1 MAGNILSL
9 EEAARRLGVTIDEIN
24 RLVDRKKLFPMR
36 DGATV
41 KFKLDDIERAASD
54 LASHLGS
61 NLGDESSSGAD
72 DLALDLDL
80 SSPSLVGGPGSPSG
94 SGIADDDI
102 MLGDAID
109 EGDSI
114 FGINDAASP
123 PSRTII
129 QEKGDHAKGDHAVGG
144 EDLVI
149 GDAGSALASSDLELD
164 SIIGASSPSLAR
176 GAVGPASGLGSDVAA
191 GGGSGTLAIDLSNL
205 GSGSI
210 AGLSGPAPGNAL
222 SGALDSGLSLE
233 GSDLAAS
240 GLNLGG
246 SGIELGGSGI
256 ELGGSGVEVGGS
268 GVRLGDSAL
277 DLGGS
282 PIGSGVDDIGGAF
295 GGDAFEL
302 GDSTTDDESASVV
315 ISTED
320 TGDSSFFGAVTDD
333 SGSVSLDDASSLSP
347 VGMALGEEGFLEGVA
362 GPPFSVLQIVGLV
375 CCTLFLL
382 TCSLVM
388 IDLVWSIRAPVGEP
402 ISSPLLQALT
412 DLFAWR

>member
-9 EEAARRLGVTIDEIN
+9 EEAAHRLGVTIDEIN

-36 DGATV
+36 DGPTV

-54 LASHLGS
+54 LASDQ
-61 NLGDESSSGAD
+61 GDESSSGTD

-80 SSPSLVGGPGSPSG
+80 SSPSLVAGPGSPSG

-114 FGINDAASP
+114 FGIDDAPSP

-129 QEKGDHAKGDHAVGG
+129 HEKGDHAVGG

-176 GAVGPASGLGSDVAA
+176 GPVGPASGLGSDVAG

-246 SGIELGGSGI
+246 SGIELGGSGV
-256 ELGGSGVEVGGS
+256 ELGGS
-268 GVRLGDSAL
+268 GVRLGDSGL

-282 PIGSGVDDIGGAF
+282 PIGSGIGSGVDDIGGAF
-295 GGDAFEL
+295 GGDAFDL

-333 SGSVSLDDASSLSP
+333 SGSVSLDDGSSLSP
-347 VGMALGEEGFLEGVA
+347 VGMAIGEDGFLEGVA

-388 IDLVWSIRAPVGEP
+388 IDLVWAIRAPVGEP

>member
-9 EEAARRLGVTIDEIN
+9 EEAAHRLGVTIDEIN

-36 DGATV
+36 DGPTV

-54 LASHLGS
+54 LASDQ
-61 NLGDESSSGAD
+61 GDESSSGAD
-72 DLALDLDL
+72 DLALNLDL

-114 FGINDAASP
+114 FGIDDAPSP

-129 QEKGDHAKGDHAVGG
+129 QEKGDHAVGG
-144 EDLVI
+144 EDLII

-176 GAVGPASGLGSDVAA
+176 GPVGPASGLGSDVAG

-246 SGIELGGSGI
+246 SGVEL
-256 ELGGSGVEVGGS
+256 GGS
-268 GVRLGDSAL
+268 GVRLGDSGL

-295 GGDAFEL
+295 GGDAFDL

-333 SGSVSLDDASSLSP
+333 SGSVSLDDGSSLSP
-347 VGMALGEEGFLEGVA
+347 VGMAIGEEGFLEGMA

-388 IDLVWSIRAPVGEP
+388 IDLVWAIRAPVGEP

>member
-9 EEAARRLGVTIDEIN
+9 EEAAHRLGVTIDEIN

-36 DGATV
+36 DGPTV

-54 LASHLGS
+54 LASDQ
-61 NLGDESSSGAD
+61 GDESSSGAD
-72 DLALDLDL
+72 DLALNLDL

-114 FGINDAASP
+114 FGIDDAPSP

-129 QEKGDHAKGDHAVGG
+129 HEKGDHAVGG

-176 GAVGPASGLGSDVAA
+176 GPVGPASGLGSDVAG

-210 AGLSGPAPGNAL
+210 AGLSGPAPGSAL

-246 SGIELGGSGI
+246 SGVELGGSGI
-256 ELGGSGVEVGGS
+256 ELGGSGV
-268 GVRLGDSAL
+268 RLGDSGL

-282 PIGSGVDDIGGAF
+282 PIGSGIGSGVDDIGGAF
-295 GGDAFEL
+295 GGDAFDL

-333 SGSVSLDDASSLSP
+333 SGSVSLDDGSSLSP
-347 VGMALGEEGFLEGVA
+347 VGMAIGEDGFLEGVA

-388 IDLVWSIRAPVGEP
+388 IDLVWAIRAPVGEP

>member
-9 EEAARRLGVTIDEIN
+9 EEAAHRLGVTIDEIN

-36 DGATV
+36 DGPTV

-54 LASHLGS
+54 LASDR
-61 NLGDESSSGAD
+61 GDESSSGAD
-72 DLALDLDL
+72 DLALNLDL

-114 FGINDAASP
+114 FGIDDAPSP

-129 QEKGDHAKGDHAVGG
+129 HEKGDHAVGG

-176 GAVGPASGLGSDVAA
+176 GAVGPASGLGSDVAG

-246 SGIELGGSGI
+246 SGVELGGSGI
-256 ELGGSGVEVGGS
+256 ELGGSGV
-268 GVRLGDSAL
+268 RLGDSGL

-282 PIGSGVDDIGGAF
+282 PIGSGIGSGVDDIGGAF
-295 GGDAFEL
+295 GGDAFDL

-333 SGSVSLDDASSLSP
+333 SGSVSLDDGSSLSP
-347 VGMALGEEGFLEGVA
+347 VGMAIGEEGFLEGMA

-388 IDLVWSIRAPVGEP
+388 IDLVWAIRAPVGEP

>member
-9 EEAARRLGVTIDEIN
+9 EEAAHRLGVTIDEIN

-36 DGATV
+36 DGPTV

-54 LASHLGS
+54 LASD
-61 NLGDESSSGAD
+61 LGDESSSGAD
-72 DLALDLDL
+72 DLALNLDL

-114 FGINDAASP
+114 FGIDDAPSP

-129 QEKGDHAKGDHAVGG
+129 QEKGDHAVGG
-144 EDLVI
+144 EDLMI

-176 GAVGPASGLGSDVAA
+176 GPVGPASGLGSDVAG

-210 AGLSGPAPGNAL
+210 AGLSGPAPGSAL

-246 SGIELGGSGI
+246 SGVELGGSGI
-256 ELGGSGVEVGGS
+256 ELGGSGV
-268 GVRLGDSAL
+268 RLGASGL

-295 GGDAFEL
+295 GGDAFDL

-333 SGSVSLDDASSLSP
+333 SGSVSLDDGSSLSP
-347 VGMALGEEGFLEGVA
+347 VGMAIGEDGFLEGVA

-388 IDLVWSIRAPVGEP
+388 IDLVWAIRAPVGEP

>member
-36 DGATV
+36 DGATL

-54 LASHLGS
+54 LAS
-61 NLGDESSSGAD
+61 NLGDGSSSGTD

-80 SSPSLVGGPGSPSG
+80 SSPSLVAGPGSPSG

-114 FGINDAASP
+114 FGIDDAPSP

-129 QEKGDHAKGDHAVGG
+129 QEKGDHAVGG

-176 GAVGPASGLGSDVAA
+176 GAVGPASGLGSDVAG

-246 SGIELGGSGI
+246 SGVEL
-256 ELGGSGVEVGGS
+256 GGS
-268 GVRLGDSAL
+268 GVRLGDSGL

-282 PIGSGVDDIGGAF
+282 PIGSGIGSGVDDIGGAF
-295 GGDAFEL
+295 GGDAFDL

-333 SGSVSLDDASSLSP
+333 SGSVSLDDGSSLSP
-347 VGMALGEEGFLEGVA
+347 VGMAIGEEGFLEGVA

>member
-36 DGATV
+36 DGATL

-54 LASHLGS
+54 LAS
-61 NLGDESSSGAD
+61 NLGDGSSSGTD

-80 SSPSLVGGPGSPSG
+80 SSPSLVAGPGSPSG

-114 FGINDAASP
+114 FGIDDAPSP

-129 QEKGDHAKGDHAVGG
+129 HEKGDHAVGG

-176 GAVGPASGLGSDVAA
+176 GPVGPASGLGSDVAG

-246 SGIELGGSGI
+246 SGVELGGSGI
-256 ELGGSGVEVGGS
+256 ELGGSGV
-268 GVRLGDSAL
+268 RLGDSGL

-295 GGDAFEL
+295 GGDAFDL

-333 SGSVSLDDASSLSP
+333 SGSVSLDDGSSLSP
-347 VGMALGEEGFLEGVA
+347 VGMAIGEDGFLEGVA

-388 IDLVWSIRAPVGEP
+388 IDLVWAIRAPVGEP

>member
-36 DGATV
+36 DGATL

-54 LASHLGS
+54 LAS
-61 NLGDESSSGAD
+61 NLGDGSSSGTD

-80 SSPSLVGGPGSPSG
+80 SSPSLVAGPGSPSG

-114 FGINDAASP
+114 FGIDEAPSP

-129 QEKGDHAKGDHAVGG
+129 QEKGDHAVGG

-176 GAVGPASGLGSDVAA
+176 GAVGPASGLGSDVAG

-246 SGIELGGSGI
+246 SGIELGGSGV
-256 ELGGSGVEVGGS
+256 ELGGS
-268 GVRLGDSAL
+268 GVRLGDSGL

-282 PIGSGVDDIGGAF
+282 PIGSGIGSGVDDIGGAF
-295 GGDAFEL
+295 GGDAFDL

-333 SGSVSLDDASSLSP
+333 SGSVSLDDGSSLSP
-347 VGMALGEEGFLEGVA
+347 VGMAIGEEGFLEGVA

>member
-36 DGATV
+36 DGATL

-54 LASHLGS
+54 LAS
-61 NLGDESSSGAD
+61 NLGDGSSSGTD

-80 SSPSLVGGPGSPSG
+80 SSPSLVAGPGSPSG

-114 FGINDAASP
+114 FGIDDAPSP

-129 QEKGDHAKGDHAVGG
+129 HEKGDHAVGG

-176 GAVGPASGLGSDVAA
+176 GAVGPASGLGSDVAG

-246 SGIELGGSGI
+246 SGIELGGSGV
-256 ELGGSGVEVGGS
+256 ELGGS
-268 GVRLGDSAL
+268 GVRLGDSGL

-282 PIGSGVDDIGGAF
+282 PIGSGIGSGVDDIGGAF
-295 GGDAFEL
+295 GGDAFDL

-333 SGSVSLDDASSLSP
+333 SGSVSLDDGSSLSP
-347 VGMALGEEGFLEGVA
+347 VGMAIGEEGFLEGMA

-388 IDLVWSIRAPVGEP
+388 IDLVWAIRAPVGEP

>member
-36 DGATV
+36 DGATL

-54 LASHLGS
+54 LAS
-61 NLGDESSSGAD
+61 NLGDGSSSGTD

-80 SSPSLVGGPGSPSG
+80 SSPSLVAGPGSPSG

-114 FGINDAASP
+114 FGIDDAPSP

-129 QEKGDHAKGDHAVGG
+129 QEKGDHAVGG

-176 GAVGPASGLGSDVAA
+176 GAVGPASGLGSDVAG

-233 GSDLAAS
+233 GSDLAVS

-246 SGIELGGSGI
+246 SGIELGGSGV
-256 ELGGSGVEVGGS
+256 ELGGS
-268 GVRLGDSAL
+268 GVRLGDSGL

-282 PIGSGVDDIGGAF
+282 PIGSGIGSGVDDIGGAF
-295 GGDAFEL
+295 GGDAFDL

-333 SGSVSLDDASSLSP
+333 SGSVSLDDGSSLSP
-347 VGMALGEEGFLEGVA
+347 VGMAIGEEGFLEGVA

>member
-1 MAGNILSL
+1 MAGKFLSL
-9 EEAARRLGVTIDEIN
+9 EEAAHRLGVTIDEIN

-54 LASHLGS
+54 LASD
-61 NLGDESSSGAD
+61 LGDESSSGAD
-72 DLALDLDL
+72 DLALNLDL
-80 SSPSLVGGPGSPSG
+80 SSPSLVGGPGSASG

-114 FGINDAASP
+114 FGIDDAAGT

-246 SGIELGGSGI
+246 SGIELGGSGV
-256 ELGGSGVEVGGS
+256 ELGGS
-268 GVRLGDSAL
+268 GVRLGDSGL

-282 PIGSGVDDIGGAF
+282 PIGSGIGSGVDDIGGAF

-333 SGSVSLDDASSLSP
+333 SGSVSLDDGSSLSP

>member
-9 EEAARRLGVTIDEIN
+9 EEAAHRLGVTIDEIN

-36 DGATV
+36 DGPTV
-41 KFKLDDIERAASD
+41 KFKLDDIERVASD
-54 LASHLGS
+54 LASD
-61 NLGDESSSGAD
+61 LGDESSSGAD
-72 DLALDLDL
+72 DLALNLDL

-114 FGINDAASP
+114 FGIDDAPSP
-123 PSRTII
+123 PSRTIV
-129 QEKGDHAKGDHAVGG
+129 QEKGDHAVGG
-144 EDLVI
+144 EDLII

-176 GAVGPASGLGSDVAA
+176 GPVGPASGLGSDVAG

-210 AGLSGPAPGNAL
+210 AGLSGPAPGSAL

-246 SGIELGGSGI
+246 SGIELGGSG
-256 ELGGSGVEVGGS
+256 
-268 GVRLGDSAL
+268 VRLGDSGL

-282 PIGSGVDDIGGAF
+282 PIGSGIGSGVDDIGGAF
-295 GGDAFEL
+295 GGDAFDL

-333 SGSVSLDDASSLSP
+333 SGSVSLDDGSSLSP
-347 VGMALGEEGFLEGVA
+347 VGMAIGEDGFLEGVA

-388 IDLVWSIRAPVGEP
+388 IDLVWAIRAPVGEP

>member
-36 DGATV
+36 DGATL

-54 LASHLGS
+54 LAS
-61 NLGDESSSGAD
+61 NLGDGSSSGTD

-80 SSPSLVGGPGSPSG
+80 SSPSLVAGPGSPSG

-114 FGINDAASP
+114 FGIDDAPST

-129 QEKGDHAKGDHAVGG
+129 QEKGDHAVGG

-176 GAVGPASGLGSDVAA
+176 GAVGPASGLGSDVAG

-246 SGIELGGSGI
+246 SGIELGGSGV
-256 ELGGSGVEVGGS
+256 ELGGS
-268 GVRLGDSAL
+268 GVRLGDSGL

-295 GGDAFEL
+295 GGDAFDL

-333 SGSVSLDDASSLSP
+333 SGSVSLDDGSSLSP
-347 VGMALGEEGFLEGVA
+347 VGMAIGEEGFLEGMA

-388 IDLVWSIRAPVGEP
+388 IDLVWAIRAPVGEP

>member
-54 LASHLGS
+54 LAS
-61 NLGDESSSGAD
+61 NLGDGSSSGTD

-80 SSPSLVGGPGSPSG
+80 SSPSLVAGPGSPSG

-114 FGINDAASP
+114 FGIDDAPSP

-129 QEKGDHAKGDHAVGG
+129 QQKGDHAVGG

-176 GAVGPASGLGSDVAA
+176 GAVGPASGLGSDVAG

-246 SGIELGGSGI
+246 SGIELGGSGV
-256 ELGGSGVEVGGS
+256 ELGGS
-268 GVRLGDSAL
+268 GVRLGDSGL

-282 PIGSGVDDIGGAF
+282 PIGSGIGSGVDDIGGAF
-295 GGDAFEL
+295 GGDAFDL

-333 SGSVSLDDASSLSP
+333 SGSVSLDDGSSVSP
-347 VGMALGEEGFLEGVA
+347 VGMAIGEEGFLEGMA

-388 IDLVWSIRAPVGEP
+388 IDLVWAIRAPVGEP

>member
-36 DGATV
+36 DGATL

-54 LASHLGS
+54 LAS
-61 NLGDESSSGAD
+61 NLGDGSSSGTD

-80 SSPSLVGGPGSPSG
+80 SSPSLVAGPGSPSG

-114 FGINDAASP
+114 FGIDDAPSP

-129 QEKGDHAKGDHAVGG
+129 HEKGDHAVGG

-176 GAVGPASGLGSDVAA
+176 GAVGPASGLGSDLAG

-246 SGIELGGSGI
+246 SGIELGGSGV
-256 ELGGSGVEVGGS
+256 ELGGS
-268 GVRLGDSAL
+268 GVRLGDSGL

-282 PIGSGVDDIGGAF
+282 PIGSGIGSGVDDIGGAF
-295 GGDAFEL
+295 GGDAFDL

-333 SGSVSLDDASSLSP
+333 SGSVSLDDGSSLSP
-347 VGMALGEEGFLEGVA
+347 VGMAIGEEGFLEGMA

-388 IDLVWSIRAPVGEP
+388 IDLVWAIRAPVGEP

>member
-9 EEAARRLGVTIDEIN
+9 EEAAHRLGVTIDEIN

-36 DGATV
+36 DGPTV

-54 LASHLGS
+54 LASDR
-61 NLGDESSSGAD
+61 GDESSSGAD
-72 DLALDLDL
+72 DLALNLDL

-114 FGINDAASP
+114 FGIDDAPSP

-129 QEKGDHAKGDHAVGG
+129 QEKGDHAVGG
-144 EDLVI
+144 EDLII

-176 GAVGPASGLGSDVAA
+176 GPVGPASGLGSDVAG

-246 SGIELGGSGI
+246 SGVELGGSGVELGGSGI
-256 ELGGSGVEVGGS
+256 ELGGSGV
-268 GVRLGDSAL
+268 RLGDSGL

-282 PIGSGVDDIGGAF
+282 PIGSGIGSGVDDIGGAF
-295 GGDAFEL
+295 GGDAFDL

-333 SGSVSLDDASSLSP
+333 SGSVSLDDGSSLSP
-347 VGMALGEEGFLEGVA
+347 VGMAIGEDGFLEGVA

-388 IDLVWSIRAPVGEP
+388 IDLVWAIRAPVGEP

>member
-9 EEAARRLGVTIDEIN
+9 EEAAHRLGVTIDEIN

-36 DGATV
+36 DGPTV

-54 LASHLGS
+54 LASDQ
-61 NLGDESSSGAD
+61 GDESSSGAD
-72 DLALDLDL
+72 DLALNLDL

-114 FGINDAASP
+114 FGIDDAPSP

-129 QEKGDHAKGDHAVGG
+129 HEKGDHAVGG

-176 GAVGPASGLGSDVAA
+176 GAVGPASGLGSDVAG

-246 SGIELGGSGI
+246 SGIELGGSGV
-256 ELGGSGVEVGGS
+256 ELGGS
-268 GVRLGDSAL
+268 GVRLGDSGL

-282 PIGSGVDDIGGAF
+282 PIGSGIGSGVDDIGGAF
-295 GGDAFEL
+295 GGDAFDL

-333 SGSVSLDDASSLSP
+333 SGSVSLDDGSSLSP
-347 VGMALGEEGFLEGVA
+347 VGMAIGEEGFLEGMA

-388 IDLVWSIRAPVGEP
+388 IDLVWAIRAPVGEP

>member
-9 EEAARRLGVTIDEIN
+9 EEAAHRLGVTIDEIN

-36 DGATV
+36 DGPTV

-54 LASHLGS
+54 LAS
-61 NLGDESSSGAD
+61 NLGDGSSSGTD

-80 SSPSLVGGPGSPSG
+80 SSPSLVAGPGSPSG

-114 FGINDAASP
+114 FGIDDAPSP

-129 QEKGDHAKGDHAVGG
+129 HEKGDHAVGG

-176 GAVGPASGLGSDVAA
+176 GPVGPASGLGSDVAG

-246 SGIELGGSGI
+246 SGIELGGSGV
-256 ELGGSGVEVGGS
+256 ELGGS
-268 GVRLGDSAL
+268 GVRLGDSGL

-282 PIGSGVDDIGGAF
+282 PIGSGIGSGVDDIGGAF
-295 GGDAFEL
+295 GGDAFDL

-333 SGSVSLDDASSLSP
+333 SGSVSLDDGSSLSP
-347 VGMALGEEGFLEGVA
+347 VGMAIGEEGFLEGMA

-388 IDLVWSIRAPVGEP
+388 IDLVWAIRAPVGEP

>member
-9 EEAARRLGVTIDEIN
+9 EEAAHRLGVTIDEIN

-36 DGATV
+36 DGPTV

-54 LASHLGS
+54 LASDR
-61 NLGDESSSGAD
+61 GDESSSGAD
-72 DLALDLDL
+72 DLALNLDL

-114 FGINDAASP
+114 FGIDDAPSP

-129 QEKGDHAKGDHAVGG
+129 QEKGDHAVGG
-144 EDLVI
+144 EDLII

-176 GAVGPASGLGSDVAA
+176 GPVGPASGLGSDVAG

-210 AGLSGPAPGNAL
+210 AGLSGPAPGSAL

-246 SGIELGGSGI
+246 SGVELGGSGI
-256 ELGGSGVEVGGS
+256 ELGGSGV
-268 GVRLGDSAL
+268 RLGDSGL

-282 PIGSGVDDIGGAF
+282 PIGSGIGSGVDDIGGAF
-295 GGDAFEL
+295 GGDAFDL

-333 SGSVSLDDASSLSP
+333 SGSVSLDDGSSLSP
-347 VGMALGEEGFLEGVA
+347 VGMAIGEDGFLEGVA

-388 IDLVWSIRAPVGEP
+388 IDLVWAIRAPVGEP

>member
-9 EEAARRLGVTIDEIN
+9 EEAAHRLGVTIDEIN

-36 DGATV
+36 DGPTV
-41 KFKLDDIERAASD
+41 KFKLDDIERVASD
-54 LASHLGS
+54 LASDR
-61 NLGDESSSGAD
+61 GDESSSGAD
-72 DLALDLDL
+72 DLALNLDL

-114 FGINDAASP
+114 FGIDDAPSP
-123 PSRTII
+123 PSRKII
-129 QEKGDHAKGDHAVGG
+129 QEKGDHAVDG
-144 EDLVI
+144 EDLMI

-176 GAVGPASGLGSDVAA
+176 GPVGPASGLGSDVAG

-210 AGLSGPAPGNAL
+210 AGLSGPAPGSAL

-256 ELGGSGVEVGGS
+256 ELGGSGV
-268 GVRLGDSAL
+268 RLGDSGL

-282 PIGSGVDDIGGAF
+282 PIGSGIGSGVDDIGGAF
-295 GGDAFEL
+295 GGDAFDL

-333 SGSVSLDDASSLSP
+333 SGSVSLDDGSSLSP
-347 VGMALGEEGFLEGVA
+347 VGMAIGEDGFLEGVA

-388 IDLVWSIRAPVGEP
+388 IDLVWAIRAPVGEP

>member
-1 MAGNILSL
+1 MAGKFLSL

-54 LASHLGS
+54 LASDLGS

-72 DLALDLDL
+72 DLALNLDL

-102 MLGDAID
+102 VLGDAID

-114 FGINDAASP
+114 FGIDDAASA
-123 PSRTII
+123 PSRTIV
-129 QEKGDHAKGDHAVGG
+129 QEKGDHTKGGHAVGD

-176 GAVGPASGLGSDVAA
+176 GAVGPASGLGSDVAG

-246 SGIELGGSGI
+246 SGV
-256 ELGGSGVEVGGS
+256 ELGGSGVELGGS
-268 GVRLGDSAL
+268 GVRLGDSGL

-282 PIGSGVDDIGGAF
+282 PIGSGIGSGVNDIGGAF

-333 SGSVSLDDASSLSP
+333 SGSVSLDDGSSLSP
-347 VGMALGEEGFLEGVA
+347 VGMAIGEEGFLEGVA

>member
-9 EEAARRLGVTIDEIN
+9 EEAAHRLGVTIDEIN

-36 DGATV
+36 DGPTV

-54 LASHLGS
+54 LAS
-61 NLGDESSSGAD
+61 NLGDGSSSGTD

-80 SSPSLVGGPGSPSG
+80 SSPSLVAGPGSPSG

-114 FGINDAASP
+114 FGIDDAPSP

-129 QEKGDHAKGDHAVGG
+129 QEKGDHAVGG
-144 EDLVI
+144 EDLII

-176 GAVGPASGLGSDVAA
+176 GAVGPASGLGSDMAG

-210 AGLSGPAPGNAL
+210 AGLSGPAPGSAL

-246 SGIELGGSGI
+246 SGVELGGSGI
-256 ELGGSGVEVGGS
+256 ELGGSGV
-268 GVRLGDSAL
+268 RLGDSGL

-282 PIGSGVDDIGGAF
+282 PIGSGIGSGVDDIGGAF
-295 GGDAFEL
+295 GGDAFDL

-333 SGSVSLDDASSLSP
+333 SGSVSLDDGSSLSP
-347 VGMALGEEGFLEGVA
+347 VGMAIGEDGFLEGAA

-388 IDLVWSIRAPVGEP
+388 IDLVWAIRAPVGEP

>member
-36 DGATV
+36 DGATL

-54 LASHLGS
+54 LAS
-61 NLGDESSSGAD
+61 NLGDGSSSGTD

-80 SSPSLVGGPGSPSG
+80 SSPSLVAGPGSPSG

-114 FGINDAASP
+114 FGIDDAPSP

-129 QEKGDHAKGDHAVGG
+129 QEKGDHAVGG

-176 GAVGPASGLGSDVAA
+176 GAVGPASGLGSDVAG

-246 SGIELGGSGI
+246 SGIELGGSGV
-256 ELGGSGVEVGGS
+256 ELGGS
-268 GVRLGDSAL
+268 GVRLGDSGL

-282 PIGSGVDDIGGAF
+282 PIGSGIGSGVDDIGGAF
-295 GGDAFEL
+295 GGDAFDL

-333 SGSVSLDDASSLSP
+333 SGSVSLDDGSSLSP
-347 VGMALGEEGFLEGVA
+347 VGMAIGEEGFLEGVA

>member
-36 DGATV
+36 DGATL

-54 LASHLGS
+54 LAS
-61 NLGDESSSGAD
+61 NLGDGSSSGTD
-72 DLALDLDL
+72 DLALDL
-80 SSPSLVGGPGSPSG
+80 SSPSLVAGPGSPSG

-114 FGINDAASP
+114 FGIDDAPSP

-129 QEKGDHAKGDHAVGG
+129 QEKGDHAVGG

-176 GAVGPASGLGSDVAA
+176 GAVGPASGLGSDVAG

-246 SGIELGGSGI
+246 SGIELGGSGV
-256 ELGGSGVEVGGS
+256 ELGGS
-268 GVRLGDSAL
+268 GVRLGDSGL

-282 PIGSGVDDIGGAF
+282 PIGSGIGSGVDDIGGAF
-295 GGDAFEL
+295 GGDAFDL

-333 SGSVSLDDASSLSP
+333 SGSVSLDDGSSLSP
-347 VGMALGEEGFLEGVA
+347 VGMAIGEEGFLEGVA

-388 IDLVWSIRAPVGEP
+388 IDLVWAIRAPVGEP

>member
-9 EEAARRLGVTIDEIN
+9 EEAAHRLGVTIDEIN

-36 DGATV
+36 DGPTV

-54 LASHLGS
+54 LASD
-61 NLGDESSSGAD
+61 LGDESSSGAD
-72 DLALDLDL
+72 DLALNLDL

-114 FGINDAASP
+114 FGIDDAPSP

-129 QEKGDHAKGDHAVGG
+129 QEKGDHAVGG
-144 EDLVI
+144 EDLMI

-176 GAVGPASGLGSDVAA
+176 GPVGPASGLGSDVAG

-210 AGLSGPAPGNAL
+210 AGLSGPAPGSAL

-246 SGIELGGSGI
+246 SGVELGGSGI
-256 ELGGSGVEVGGS
+256 ELGGSGV
-268 GVRLGDSAL
+268 RLGDSGL

-282 PIGSGVDDIGGAF
+282 PIGSGIGSGVDDIGGAF
-295 GGDAFEL
+295 GGDAFDL

-333 SGSVSLDDASSLSP
+333 SGSVSLDDGSSLSP
-347 VGMALGEEGFLEGVA
+347 VGMAIGEDGFLEGVA

-388 IDLVWSIRAPVGEP
+388 IDLVWAIRAPVGEP

>member
-9 EEAARRLGVTIDEIN
+9 EEAAHRLGVTIDEIN

-36 DGATV
+36 DGPTV
-41 KFKLDDIERAASD
+41 KFKLDDIERVASD
-54 LASHLGS
+54 
-61 NLGDESSSGAD
+61 LGDESSSGAD
-72 DLALDLDL
+72 DLALNLDL

-114 FGINDAASP
+114 FGIDDAPSP

-129 QEKGDHAKGDHAVGG
+129 QEKGDHAVGG
-144 EDLVI
+144 EDLMI

-176 GAVGPASGLGSDVAA
+176 GPVGPASGLGSDVAG

-246 SGIELGGSGI
+246 SGIEVGGSGI
-256 ELGGSGVEVGGS
+256 ELGGSGV
-268 GVRLGDSAL
+268 RLGDSGL

-282 PIGSGVDDIGGAF
+282 PIGSGIGSGVDDIGGAF
-295 GGDAFEL
+295 GGDAFDL

-333 SGSVSLDDASSLSP
+333 SGSVSLDDGSSLSP
-347 VGMALGEEGFLEGVA
+347 VGMAIGEDGFLEGVA

-388 IDLVWSIRAPVGEP
+388 IDLVWAIRAPVGEP

>member
-36 DGATV
+36 DGATL

-54 LASHLGS
+54 LAS
-61 NLGDESSSGAD
+61 NLGDGSSSGTD

-80 SSPSLVGGPGSPSG
+80 SSPSLVAGPGSPSG

-114 FGINDAASP
+114 FGIDDAPSP

-129 QEKGDHAKGDHAVGG
+129 HEKGDHAVGG

-176 GAVGPASGLGSDVAA
+176 GPVGPASGLGSDVAG

-246 SGIELGGSGI
+246 SGIELGGSGV
-256 ELGGSGVEVGGS
+256 ELGGS
-268 GVRLGDSAL
+268 GVRLGDSGL

-282 PIGSGVDDIGGAF
+282 PIGSGIGSGVDDIGGAF
-295 GGDAFEL
+295 GGDAFDL

-333 SGSVSLDDASSLSP
+333 SGSVSLDDGSSLSP
-347 VGMALGEEGFLEGVA
+347 VGMAIGEEGFLEGMA

-388 IDLVWSIRAPVGEP
+388 IDLVWAIRALVGEP

>member
-9 EEAARRLGVTIDEIN
+9 EEAAHRLGVTIDEIN

-36 DGATV
+36 DGPTV

-54 LASHLGS
+54 LASDQ
-61 NLGDESSSGAD
+61 GDESSSGAD
-72 DLALDLDL
+72 DLALNLDL

-114 FGINDAASP
+114 FGIDDAPSP

-129 QEKGDHAKGDHAVGG
+129 QEKGDHAVGG
-144 EDLVI
+144 EDLII

-176 GAVGPASGLGSDVAA
+176 GPVGPASGLGSDVAG

-246 SGIELGGSGI
+246 SGIELGGSG
-256 ELGGSGVEVGGS
+256 
-268 GVRLGDSAL
+268 VRLGDSGL

-282 PIGSGVDDIGGAF
+282 PIGSGIGSGVDDIGGAF
-295 GGDAFEL
+295 GGDAFDL

-333 SGSVSLDDASSLSP
+333 SGSVSLDDGSSLSP
-347 VGMALGEEGFLEGVA
+347 VGMAIGEDGFLEGVA

-388 IDLVWSIRAPVGEP
+388 IDLVWAIRAPVGEP

>member
-9 EEAARRLGVTIDEIN
+9 EEAAHRLGVTIDEIN

-36 DGATV
+36 DGPTV

-54 LASHLGS
+54 LASDR
-61 NLGDESSSGAD
+61 GDESSSGAD
-72 DLALDLDL
+72 DLALNLDL
-80 SSPSLVGGPGSPSG
+80 SSPSLVGGPSSPSG

-114 FGINDAASP
+114 FGIDDAPSP

-129 QEKGDHAKGDHAVGG
+129 QEKGDHAVGG
-144 EDLVI
+144 EDLMI

-176 GAVGPASGLGSDVAA
+176 GPVGPASGLGSDVAG

-246 SGIELGGSGI
+246 SGIEVGGSGI
-256 ELGGSGVEVGGS
+256 ELGGSGV
-268 GVRLGDSAL
+268 RLGDSGL

-282 PIGSGVDDIGGAF
+282 PIGSGIGSGVDDIGGAF
-295 GGDAFEL
+295 GGDAFDL

-333 SGSVSLDDASSLSP
+333 SGSVSLDDGSSLSP

-388 IDLVWSIRAPVGEP
+388 IDLVWAIRAPVGEP

>member
-9 EEAARRLGVTIDEIN
+9 EEAAHRLGVTIDEIN

-36 DGATV
+36 DGPTV

-54 LASHLGS
+54 LASDQ
-61 NLGDESSSGAD
+61 GDESSSGAD
-72 DLALDLDL
+72 DLALNLDL

-114 FGINDAASP
+114 FGIDDAPSP

-129 QEKGDHAKGDHAVGG
+129 QEKGDHAVGG
-144 EDLVI
+144 EDLII

-176 GAVGPASGLGSDVAA
+176 GAVGPASGLGSDVAG

-246 SGIELGGSGI
+246 SGVELGGSGI
-256 ELGGSGVEVGGS
+256 ELGGSGV
-268 GVRLGDSAL
+268 RLGDSGL

-295 GGDAFEL
+295 GGDAFDL

-333 SGSVSLDDASSLSP
+333 SGSVSLDDGSSLSP
-347 VGMALGEEGFLEGVA
+347 VGMAIGEDGFLEGVA

-388 IDLVWSIRAPVGEP
+388 IDLVWAIRAPVGEP

>member
-9 EEAARRLGVTIDEIN
+9 EEAAHRLGVTIDEIN

-36 DGATV
+36 DGPTV

-54 LASHLGS
+54 LASD
-61 NLGDESSSGAD
+61 LGDESSSGAD
-72 DLALDLDL
+72 DLALNLDL

-114 FGINDAASP
+114 FGIDDAPSP

-129 QEKGDHAKGDHAVGG
+129 QEKGDHAVGG
-144 EDLVI
+144 EDLMI

-176 GAVGPASGLGSDVAA
+176 GPVGPASGLGSDVAG

-246 SGIELGGSGI
+246 SGIELGGSGV
-256 ELGGSGVEVGGS
+256 ELGGS
-268 GVRLGDSAL
+268 GVRLGDSGL

-282 PIGSGVDDIGGAF
+282 PIGSGVGSGIGSGVDDIGGAF
-295 GGDAFEL
+295 GGDAFDL

-333 SGSVSLDDASSLSP
+333 SGSVSLDDGSSLSP
-347 VGMALGEEGFLEGVA
+347 VGMAIGEDGFLEGAA

-388 IDLVWSIRAPVGEP
+388 IDLVWAIRAPVGEP

>member
-1 MAGNILSL
+1 MAGKFLSL

-36 DGATV
+36 DGATL

-54 LASHLGS
+54 LAS
-61 NLGDESSSGAD
+61 NLGDGSSSGTD

-80 SSPSLVGGPGSPSG
+80 SSPSLVAGPGSPSG

-102 MLGDAID
+102 VLGDAID

-114 FGINDAASP
+114 FGIDDAPST

-129 QEKGDHAKGDHAVGG
+129 QEKGDHAVGG

-176 GAVGPASGLGSDVAA
+176 GAVGPASGLGSDVAG

-246 SGIELGGSGI
+246 SGIELGGSGV
-256 ELGGSGVEVGGS
+256 ELGGS
-268 GVRLGDSAL
+268 GVRLGDSGL

-282 PIGSGVDDIGGAF
+282 PIGSGIGSGVDDIGGAF
-295 GGDAFEL
+295 GGDAFDL

-333 SGSVSLDDASSLSP
+333 SGSVSLDDGSSLSP
-347 VGMALGEEGFLEGVA
+347 VGMAIGEEGFLEGMA

-388 IDLVWSIRAPVGEP
+388 IDLVWAIRAPVGEP

>member
-1 MAGNILSL
+1 MAGKFLSL

-54 LASHLGS
+54 LASD
-61 NLGDESSSGAD
+61 LGDESSSGTD

-80 SSPSLVGGPGSPSG
+80 SSPSLVAGPGSPSG

-114 FGINDAASP
+114 FGIDDAPSP

-129 QEKGDHAKGDHAVGG
+129 QEKGDHAVGG

-176 GAVGPASGLGSDVAA
+176 GAVGPASGLGSDVAG

-246 SGIELGGSGI
+246 SGIELGGSGV
-256 ELGGSGVEVGGS
+256 ELGGS
-268 GVRLGDSAL
+268 GVRLGDSGL

-282 PIGSGVDDIGGAF
+282 PIGSGIGSGVDDIGGAF
-295 GGDAFEL
+295 GGDAFDL

-333 SGSVSLDDASSLSP
+333 SGSVSLDDGSSLSP
-347 VGMALGEEGFLEGVA
+347 VGMAIGEEGFLEGVA